1 MKILL
6 LNTWPEWPSSRPYL
20 DHDTDEIWHA
30 CNEAGV
36 QYYRNYL
43 GQADIQGL
51 TLVEGDDVGVF
62 MGQIAEVYAKF
73 PFERVVAID
82 EFTLLPGA
90 LVREQFGI
98 PGPRLE
104 QVEPYRNKK
113 KMKEC
118 LASGGIRVIRDVSRE
133 SIEAGGFQPCVIKRP
148 DGAAARGVYV
158 CRSKA
163 EFLEHRDDLDK
174 GALLEEFV
182 DGDCFH
188 IDGAFNETGF
198 VAMAHEYMNTC
209 YDHYAN
215 LKPLGSV
222 GVDDPILKHRLIE
235 FAKTVVAVL
244 PLREGIFHLEVIRTA
259 ADELVFLEIACRIGG
274 GEIYS
279 NFADVY
285 DFDLFGFCVASQL
298 GKSPSLSTL
307 REQDIAGWLMLND
320 FPYRPGI
327 FTQFRCG
334 PLRDNNCMY
343 AMKNLKL
350 GRKIS
355 DRDYVAFA
363 LRGKSAA
370 AVRESIND
378 LIANVSLG
386 SAPLA
391 EAIAA

>member
-20 DHDTDEIWHA
+20 NHESDEIWHA
-30 CNEAGV
+30 CNDAGV
-36 QYYRNYL
+36 RYFQNYL
-43 GQADIQGL
+43 GERDIRGL
-51 TLVEGDDVGVF
+51 TVVVGDDVGAF
-62 MGQIAEVYAKF
+62 MGQIAAVHAQF

-90 LVREQFGI
+90 LVRDHFDI

-113 KMKEC
+113 KMKEH
-118 LASGGIRVIRDVSRE
+118 LAGRGIRVIRDIPRSSLE
-133 SIEAGGFQPCVIKRP
+133 DGEFKPCVIKKP

-158 CRSKA
+158 CRTKA
-163 EFLEHRDDLDK
+163 EFLEHQGDLEN

-182 DGDCFH
+182 EGDFFH
-188 IDGAFNETGF
+188 IDGAFNATGMI
-198 VAMAHEYMNTC
+198 AMAHAYINSC

-222 GVDDPILKHRLIE
+222 GVDDVALRRRLID
-235 FAKTVVAVL
+235 FAETVVAAL
-244 PLREGIFHLEVIRTA
+244 PLREGIFHLEVIRTP
-259 ADELVFLEIACRIGG
+259 ADELIFLEIACRIGG

-285 DFDLFGFCVASQL
+285 NFDLFGFCVASQL
-298 GKSPSLSTL
+298 GQSPSLSAL

-320 FPYRPGI
+320 FPHRPGV
-327 FTQFRCG
+327 FTQLRCG

-343 AMKNLKL
+343 AMKNPKL

-363 LRGKSAA
+363 LRGKTAE
-370 AVRESIND
+370 AVRESIGD
-378 LIANVSLG
+378 LIANVTLE
-386 SAPLA
+386 SAPLI
-391 EAIAA
+391 EAAAA